1 MDVQRRARWIRVAR
15 GTAALAVALTFPAGL
30 GTLNAETQFAVGRL
44 NLPRVTATE
53 RCPVTKGSLAIVAPA
68 PHIFGSGG
76 VWFGAGPV
84 YVNLAWKS
92 DRLPPARFSFHEIPI
107 YEGKP
112 WPAKTPVVA
121 DPSYTGPIVIRGQA
135 LRGERAALLFGGSD
149 GPVERLELDAP
160 HGRPSPGDW
169 SFWATGGMI
178 VPAAGCYGVQIDTA
192 RRSEV
197 VIFEATP

>member
-1 MDVQRRARWIRVAR
+1 MVVQRRARWIDVTRI
-15 GTAALAVALTFPAGL
+15 TAPLALALAVAAGL
-30 GTLNAETQFAVGRL
+30 DTLKAEAQVGAGRL
-44 NLPRVTATE
+44 NLPRVTSNE
-53 RCPVTKGSLAIVAPA
+53 RCPVTQGSLATVPPS

-76 VWFGAGPV
+76 VWFGTGPV
-84 YVNLAWKS
+84 YVSLAWKS

-121 DPSYTGPIVIRGQA
+121 EPSYAGPIVIRGQA
-135 LRGERAALLFGGSD
+135 LRGERAALLFGGRD
-149 GPVERLELDAP
+149 GPVERLELEAP
-160 HGRPSPGDW
+160 HDRPSPGDW
-169 SFWATGGMI
+169 SFWATGMI

-192 RRSEV
+192 RRSQV